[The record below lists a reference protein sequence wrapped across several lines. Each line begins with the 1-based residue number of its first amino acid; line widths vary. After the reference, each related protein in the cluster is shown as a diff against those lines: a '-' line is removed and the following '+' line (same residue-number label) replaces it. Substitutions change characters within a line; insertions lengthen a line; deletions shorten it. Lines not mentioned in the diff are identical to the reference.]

1 MRPGLADATSSP
13 RQTATAAA
21 TAAAA
26 SSASSAAGTPA
37 AASATATAA
46 AAPGYFH
53 AVLGRCST
61 FFVEHIEGRQTD
73 VRDFLFAERDF
84 MTR

>member
-46 AAPGYFH
+46 AAPGYLH
-53 AVLGRCST
+53 TVLGRCGAL
-61 FFVEHIEGRQTD
+61 FVEHVEGRQTD